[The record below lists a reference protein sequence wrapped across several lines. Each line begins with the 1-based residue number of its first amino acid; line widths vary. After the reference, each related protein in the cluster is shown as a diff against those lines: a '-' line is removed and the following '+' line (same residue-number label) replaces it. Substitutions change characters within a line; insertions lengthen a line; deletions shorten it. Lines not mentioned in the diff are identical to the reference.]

1 MLTIEDICRFEPVVV
16 FTDPSEASG
25 ARIRVLRECDGVRIR
40 TRLVN
45 EGNKPARI
53 HELILGDFQHDL
65 PGDTKIY
72 GEGFTHISLTAGTIA
87 KPIDVGTYTD
97 REHYRLP
104 AKEGATTVYW
114 MLMLSPPNAEHLLL
128 GFCTAFNYTCK
139 FHLTEDRVQI
149 VAECEDIAID
159 PGEVWYLEDFVFL
172 TGSDRAEVLDR
183 FADYLREGFRPEPLP
198 QKPPTGW
205 CSWYC
210 FGPGVTADDVLSNL
224 DFISRNLPELRYI
237 QIDDGYQ
244 AAVGDWLESGKAFGG
259 NIRRVIAEIRDR
271 GFEPAIWVAPFVA
284 QEDSRLFREHPEW
297 FVRDDAGQPL
307 RSDRVT
313 FGGWSSG
320 PWYALDGTHP
330 EVQAHFI
337 KLFNTLRFEWG
348 IKYFKLDACFWG
360 AMHGCRRWDPKSTRI
375 RAYRMG
381 MRAIQRGCDWT
392 FLLAGNHPLWPS
404 MGIFQAN
411 RTSND
416 IGRSWQSFRETA
428 RQNLMR
434 AWMNGKVWWNDPD
447 CVVLSGDL
455 SEDEFLFHATAVYA
469 SGGSVLSGDDLP
481 KLSPEK
487 LQMLR
492 KMLPP
497 TGCAAKF
504 SDDLLEV
511 GRIDLDGKTMIC
523 LFNWSDEP
531 KILTSGVLGASRV
544 RDFWSGEELNIV
556 SSSISVQ
563 LPAHSARL
571 LECVRG

>member
-1 MLTIEDICRFEPVVV
+1 MLTFDDICRFEPVMI
-16 FTDPSEASG
+16 FTDPSDAPE
-25 ARIRVLRECDGVRIR
+25 ARISVIRECELERIR
-40 TRLVN
+40 TRLTN
-45 EGNKPARI
+45 EGSRAVRI
-53 HELILGDFQHDL
+53 REIILGDFEHGL
-65 PGDTKIY
+65 PGNTKIY

-87 KPIDVGTYTD
+87 HPVNVGNYSD
-97 REHYRLP
+97 RDHYKLP
-104 AKEGATTVYW
+104 GKEGATTVYW
-114 MLMLSPPNAEHLLL
+114 MLMLSPPSAEHLLM
-128 GFCTAFNYTCK
+128 GFYTAFNYTCK
-139 FHLTEDRVQI
+139 FHLTPDRVQI
-149 VAECEDIAID
+149 VVECEDIAID

-172 TGSDRAEVLDR
+172 TGSDREQVLNK
-183 FADYLREGFRPEPLP
+183 FADFLREGFRPDGLP
-198 QKPPTGW
+198 EKPPTGW

-210 FGPGVTADDVLSNL
+210 FGPSVTAENVLSNL
-224 DFISRNLPELRYI
+224 EFISKNLPELRYI

-244 AAVGDWLESGKAFGG
+244 AAIGDWLESGKAFGG
-259 NIRRVIAEIRDR
+259 NIQRVIAEIRDR
-271 GFEPAIWVAPFVA
+271 GFEPAIWLAPFVA
-284 QEDSRLFREHPEW
+284 QEDSRLFREHPDW
-297 FVRDDAGQPL
+297 FVKDDEGLPL

-330 EVQAHFI
+330 AVQSHFV

-381 MRAIQRGCDWT
+381 MRAIQRGSDWS

-434 AWMNGKVWWNDPD
+434 SWMNGKVWWNDPD

-455 SEDEFLFHATAVYA
+455 TDDEFRFHATAVYA
-469 SGGSVLSGDDLP
+469 SGGSLLSGDDLP
-481 KLSPEK
+481 RLSPEK
-487 LQMLR
+487 LKMLR

-497 TGCAAKF
+497 TGRAANF
-504 SDDLLEV
+504 SDDSLEI
-511 GRIDLDGKTMIC
+511 GRTDLGNKEMIC
-523 LFNWSDEP
+523 LFNWADQP
-531 KILTSGVLGASRV
+531 KDFACKLKQTSVV
-544 RDFWSGEELNIV
+544 RDFWTDENLGRLT
-556 SSSISVQ
+556 SINVR

-571 LECVRG
+571 LECIPG